1 MVMRSFRGHSPKLG
15 ERVWVDDSA
24 VIIGDVE
31 IGDDSSVW
39 PLVSIRGDMHRI
51 RIGARTS
58 IQDNSCLHITHA
70 SEFNPQGYPLQI
82 GDDVTVGHHVM
93 LHGCTIGNQVLI
105 GMSSTILDGAVVED
119 KVVIGAGSL
128 VPPGKRLQSG
138 YLYLGSPAKQIRPLT
153 EAELRYF
160 HYACKNY
167 VALKNEYLKQ
177 QTDDTLML

>member
-1 MVMRSFRGHSPKLG
+1 MIMRSFRGHSPQLG